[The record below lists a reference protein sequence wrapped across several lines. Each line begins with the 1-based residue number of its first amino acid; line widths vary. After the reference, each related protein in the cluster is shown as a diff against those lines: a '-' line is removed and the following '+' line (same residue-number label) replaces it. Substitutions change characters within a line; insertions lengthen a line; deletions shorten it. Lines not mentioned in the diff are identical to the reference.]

1 MKLSGSED
9 AVQCGDKEGR
19 NDDHA
24 FWLEAAETG
33 ETLAKERAR
42 ERETIEAML
51 PLCPPF
57 QQGNEKSICIAAHQ
71 FAHFHSASFTGRD
84 ELGEYYQQA
93 DANTSLFFIKT
104 LI

>member
-1 MKLSGSED
+1 MHFDSRLPRQERPSQK
-9 AVQCGDKEGR
+9 K
-19 NDDHA
+19 
-24 FWLEAAETG
+24 
-33 ETLAKERAR
+33 KERESER

-71 FAHFHSASFTGRD
+71 FAHFNSASFTGRD

-93 DANTSLFFIKT
+93 DANTSLFLRKT